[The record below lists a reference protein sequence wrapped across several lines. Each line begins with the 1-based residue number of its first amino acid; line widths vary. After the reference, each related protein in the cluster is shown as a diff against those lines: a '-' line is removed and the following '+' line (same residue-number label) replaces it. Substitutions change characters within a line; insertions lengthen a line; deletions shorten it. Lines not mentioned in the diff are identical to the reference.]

1 MNNRWVNGAWAM
13 LAAGLLAACGSDVG
27 GEVGTNQAAA
37 DATVANGSV
46 SAEGADDSTANAGAK
61 AEMACPFRNLRDVQ
75 GSIEGGRLLVTGMV
89 DAIMAGYTPA
99 LIRRTSGGTAG
110 VTTLDLTM
118 GGEPGDITNMVI
130 RHTESGVPVTSRGE
144 IWCGGERLAQF
155 DMIVAN

>member
-1 MNNRWVNGAWAM
+1 MNNPWTSRAWAL
-13 LAAGLLAACGSDVG
+13 LAAGLLASCGSDVG

-37 DATVANGSV
+37 DAAVANGSV
-46 SAEGADDSTANAGAK
+46 GAEGADDSTTSAK

-75 GSIEGGRLLVTGMV
+75 GSIEGGRLLVTGLV
-89 DAIMAGYTPA
+89 DAIMAGYTP
-99 LIRRTSGGTAG
+99 LLTRRTSGGTAG

-118 GGEPGDITNMVI
+118 GSEPGDITNMQI
-130 RHTESGVPVTSRGE
+130 RHVEAGVPITSRGE